1 MDALFGTDGIRGTT
15 EFTNEHRSRK
25 LTPELALRIGQ
36 AVGYALTPTPGSSA
50 ATPGGGTGMGVRVRA
65 FAIIG
70 RDPRISGMML
80 ESAITAGLLSQGMD
94 VLHAGVVPTPA
105 VAYLTR
111 HLGASLGVVISASHN
126 PVEDN
131 GIKFFGPDGYKLDDA
146 LEDGIQSLV
155 LDPARVFTPRD
166 TRGLGRSR
174 SAPELVEVYVD
185 YLVHSWR
192 GKQDLSGLRIVL
204 ECANGATSFVAPEAF
219 RRLGAWVEVLSGN
232 PDGFNINESYEYIEP
247 RTLAARVVATGAHLG
262 VAFDGDGDRVVL
274 VDERGDIVDG
284 DGILAVLAR
293 YFHAQGLLSAPAIVA
308 TPMSN
313 FGLHETLRPLG
324 IEVVEAKV
332 GDKFVLE
339 RMRELGTVLGG
350 EQSGHIL
357 ILDRG
362 QTTGDGIYTA
372 LVVAALMVDEADGS
386 LSRLTAGIPRYPQ
399 AMVSLDAPRLSIP
412 LTEVPEIRAILD
424 GLRARAGEG
433 AEVLL
438 RYSGTED
445 KLRLSVRTPTN
456 GDQRRLAEETHR
468 ALERIVAEVRRLA
481 EKRR

>member
-36 AVGYALTPTPGSSA
+36 AAGYALTPSVLPEGK
-50 ATPGGGTGMGVRVRA
+50 A

-80 ESAITAGLLSQGMD
+80 ESAIAAGLLSQGMD
-94 VLHAGVVPTPA
+94 VLHAGVIPTPA

-146 LEDGIQSLV
+146 LEGRIQSLV
-155 LDPARVFTPRD
+155 LDPAWVFTPRD
-166 TRGLGRSR
+166 TRGLGRSHP
-174 SAPELVEVYVD
+174 APELAETYVD
-185 YLVHSWR
+185 YLVRSWR
-192 GKQDLSGLRIVL
+192 GKRDLSGMRVVL
-204 ECANGATSFVAPEAF
+204 ECANGATSFVAPEVF
-219 RRLGAWVEVLSGN
+219 RRLGAQVEVLNGN
-232 PDGFNINESYEYIEP
+232 PDGLNINDSYEYIEP
-247 RTLAARVVATGAHLG
+247 RTLAAHVVATGAHLG

-274 VDERGDIVDG
+274 VDERGGIVDG
-284 DGILAVLAR
+284 DGILAILACH
-293 YFHAQGLLSAPAIVA
+293 FHAQGLLSVPVVVA

-372 LVVAALMVDEADGS
+372 LVVAALMVDQAESS

-399 AMVSLDAPRLSIP
+399 AMVSLDAPRIPIP
-412 LTEVPEIRAILD
+412 LTEVPEIRALLD
-424 GLRARAGEG
+424 GLQARAGDG

-445 KLRLSVRTPTN
+445 KLRLSVRTRAN
-456 GDQRRLAEETHR
+456 GDAMMLAEETRR
-468 ALERIVAEVRRLA
+468 ALERIVATVRRMA
-481 EKRR
+481 GADKNSSEGPP